1 MNYLWFCT
9 NSQILLSIL
18 FQLREYAKTLQEMVI
33 AGKEEEIILS
43 KTEEFM
49 ETIYRIVGICLGIP
63 LRSFTWEYYDKSK
76 QYCIQE
82 NMSPLDFYDKLV
94 KPLYNVEDK
103 VITLDDKNSLYPMIH
118 HIWCLMNL

>member
-1 MNYLWFCT
+1 MNCLWFCT

-63 LRSFTWEYYDKSK
+63 PRSFTWEYYDKSK

-118 HIWCLMNL
+118 HI